1 MKLITTTF
9 ENQEKEVT
17 IREYE
22 TTQELRGME
31 NNVVNLYPK
40 ITYQTFL
47 GFGGAATE
55 AAGYAFSKLSE
66 RNREKVIS
74 LYFGEEGNRYHML
87 RSHIDSCDFSLGVFT
102 AMDDPEDK
110 EMKSF
115 RMERAEKYILPLI
128 REAQKK
134 SGEPLDIMLSPWSP
148 PAFMKTNGDRC
159 RGGKL
164 KPEYREFW
172 AEYICRYIKEYDKR
186 GLKVSRITVQN
197 EPLAVQS
204 WDSCIYTAQEEKE
217 FLRDYLYP
225 ALVRNDLSDIKI
237 NIWDHNK
244 ERLYERARA
253 IIDEDTD
260 KMVDGVA
267 FHWYSGD
274 HFETISIAHEVFPG
288 KQLIFT
294 EGCVEYSR
302 FDTNQLR
309 NAQMYAHDIMG
320 NLNAGMTGSIDW
332 NIFLDEKGGP
342 NHVGNFCDS
351 PVMVDTRNDTF
362 EVKLSFDYI
371 GHFSRYI
378 RPGAKRIAL
387 SKYTYDL
394 EMTAF
399 KNPDGSLVLVL
410 LNRKEREMPV
420 NIRIDDRII
429 QFAMPKSSIATALL

>member
-9 ENQEKEVT
+9 ENQQKEVT
-17 IREYE
+17 VKEYG

-31 NNVVNLYPK
+31 NNVVNLYPEV
-40 ITYQTFL
+40 TYQTFL

-55 AAGYAFSKLSE
+55 AAGYAFSKLSKE
-66 RNREKVIS
+66 NREKAIK
-74 LYFGEEGNRYHML
+74 LYFGEEGNGYHML
-87 RSHIDSCDFSLGVFT
+87 RSHIDSCDFSIGVYT
-102 AMDDPEDK
+102 AMDNPEDR

-115 RMERAEKYILPLI
+115 NMERAEKYVLPLVE
-128 REAQKK
+128 EAQRTAK
-134 SGEPLDIMLSPWSP
+134 EPLDIMLSPWSA
-148 PAFMKTNGDRC
+148 PAFMKTNNDRC
-159 RGGKL
+159 HGGKL

-172 AEYICRYIKEYDKR
+172 AEYICRYIKEYNDR
-186 GLKVSRITVQN
+186 GLKVSRVTVQN
-197 EPLAVQS
+197 EPLAVQT
-204 WDSCIYTAQEEKE
+204 WDSCVYTAEEEKE

-225 ALVRNDLSDIKI
+225 ALVKNGLFDVKI
-237 NIWDHNK
+237 NVWDHNK
-244 ERLYERARA
+244 ERLYERAKA
-253 IIDEDTD
+253 IIDKDTE
-260 KMVDGVA
+260 KMVDGIA

-274 HFETISIAHEVFPG
+274 HFETISIAREVFPG

-302 FDTNQLR
+302 FDTDQLR

-342 NHVGNFCDS
+342 NHAGNFCDA
-351 PVMVDTRNDTF
+351 PIMVDTQNGTF

-371 GHFSRYI
+371 GHFSKYI
-378 RPGAKRIAL
+378 KPGAKRIAL

-399 KNPDGSLVLVL
+399 KNPDGSLALVV
-410 LNRKEREMPV
+410 LNRKEQDMPV
-420 NIRIDDRII
+420 NIRLGEEII
-429 QFAMPKSSIATALL
+429 QFTVPKSSIVTALL